1 MSAESAPEAIKA
13 IEEKLP
19 RTSDVETQKLFSGF
33 PILCAVG
40 KEQPGLAA
48 DFGSK

>member
-19 RTSDVETQKLFSGF
+19 RTSDVKTQKLFSGF

>member
-1 MSAESAPEAIKA
+1 MSADGAPEAIKA

-40 KEQPGLAA
+40 KEQPGFAA